1 MVPGI
6 CSTGL
11 PKVAYCPFQSI
22 QKKMARTQSPIVLR
36 NIRVARIEPHSVL
49 YLGNCCLWLAQI
61 HQCDAELEKRARVI
75 RVEYYRCFQLDP
87 RLGQPILT
95 SAEMSHSTVR

>member
-22 QKKMARTQSPIVLR
+22 QKKMARTQSPITVGYV
-36 NIRVARIEPHSVL
+36 RVARVEPDGFLDMGDSRFRL
-49 YLGNCCLWLAQI
+49 TQP
-61 HQCDAELEKRARVI
+61 HQRLPELEYRERIIA
-75 RVEYYRCFQLDP
+75 VESDR
-87 RLGQPILT
+87 RLGLIFASLN
-95 SAEMSHSTVR
+95 RF